1 MKLNAYAKLI
11 LKYCKNAFEITCTN
25 SWNVCLMLY
34 ILPGAKQKHQKGE
47 PVDKSLNIPLILQ
60 CYYVLSSNLK
70 YVIIIHALFLYLCV
84 SFIFPLKSLPSSLK
98 SGIISVWFQHPV

>member
-47 PVDKSLNIPLILQ
+47 PVDKSLNIPVIQTYLWFCSVIMSCHLI
-60 CYYVLSSNLK
+60 
-70 YVIIIHALFLYLCV
+70 
-84 SFIFPLKSLPSSLK
+84 
-98 SGIISVWFQHPV
+98 